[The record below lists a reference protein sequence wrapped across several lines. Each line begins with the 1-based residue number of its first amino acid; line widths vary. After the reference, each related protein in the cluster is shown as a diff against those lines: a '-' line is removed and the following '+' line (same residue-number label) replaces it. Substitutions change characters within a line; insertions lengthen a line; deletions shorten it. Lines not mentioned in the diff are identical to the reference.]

1 MEQQRSTRSKMTR
14 IVRIVVKTVLFIF
27 LFFLLI
33 VALVL
38 IPPIQNLIRKKAVS
52 YLEQTL
58 NTRVSVGKIYVGLPK
73 KVVIENVYLEDRQR
87 DTLLIAGSLKVDIAL
102 LKLIKGEV
110 DINSIELKNST
121 VKIKREL
128 PDTVF
133 NFQFIVDEFTPAKST
148 DQANSVSRASAVS
161 IRHVRLDKIRLVYKD

>member
-1 MEQQRSTRSKMTR
+1 MEQHPGKKSR
-14 IVRIVVKTVLFIF
+14 IKKIGRIVVKTMLFIL
-27 LFFLLI
+27 LFFILI

-38 IPPIQNLIRKKAVS
+38 VPPVQSLIRKKAVS

-148 DQANSVSRASAVS
+148 DQANSVSRAS
-161 IRHVRLDKIRLVYKD
+161 